1 MIRLLRGSGVSDS
14 DDQKPVIGGRPDRDS
29 EMFSV
34 RDARKSIPAI
44 RDVPL
49 TKEEVARRKR
59 NRVLLAV
66 SVVVAIVL
74 AAIALY
80 HFDHLRQ
87 IDAAR
92 AEAERTGRTADIERA
107 IALLDGEE
115 GAADVALTA
124 RLHAMLELAGEPDH
138 RDLAQQLLAHHDPSG
153 DGASDHRIAES
164 YLALAAGDAE
174 GAAREASLLVAG
186 RGPRAAEAGHARS
199 LAALAIGNLEEARS
213 AADAALTELP
223 DAPRHRALVIEIA
236 GRAGTES
243 PDTAGS
249 EPVIA
254 LARARAALERGSATT
269 EVREGAEAT
278 LAASDATPSERAW
291 ATLLLGLA
299 DGIDGDTRS
308 AATRLEAA
316 GATPPPGDEL
326 FRIELTEGF
335 YAIGRRLDAD
345 AAMESLTS
353 PVSTDASRRALLT
366 ARRALVHG
374 DAEAAARAAEGAA
387 DSPRRALILAEIAAL
402 RGDGQRARTL
412 FERAASTSS
421 LRTFALPALSAL
433 LLHEG
438 EAQAALAAIS
448 TGAAESPTHP
458 RLAAALAYAQAATG
472 DRAGALATVSRALE
486 AHDGE
491 PTLLVA
497 KARLHARAAEWEVA
511 YEAFHAVADA
521 TRTDPQIST
530 ERGQAARALGHL
542 DEAREAY
549 AAALA
554 VDPSQATA
562 LVALLGI
569 QLETHDV
576 DGARESLGRIDS
588 AHLVS
593 PDIDHLRAQYLV
605 ERRAGESGV
614 RSVEEAI
621 GRSPDDGELR
631 LALARLYYQAER
643 WSDAADAF
651 YAALSRTSDRN
662 LALGMRA
669 VALARGRRAPT
680 VEAMLDQIRSSATDT
695 PLTPRDQALMSVASA
710 WVQWHD
716 EAYGRATIFARQAL
730 DAVPDDRD
738 ATLLLAYLDE
748 NAHRDPT
755 EHLVAIRDRSI
766 EARGW
771 LASLGEMDA
780 AKCVDARGYLEAAP
794 EGRLAATLRTRI
806 ASCR

>member
-1 MIRLLRGSGVSDS
+1 MLPPAPGERVSDS
-14 DDQKPVIGGRPDRDS
+14 DDQKPSIGGRPDRDS

-34 RDARKSIPAI
+34 RDARKTIPPI

-49 TKEEVARRKR
+49 TKEEIARRKR
-59 NRVLLAV
+59 NRTLVAISIV
-66 SVVVAIVL
+66 VAVVVAAV
-74 AAIALY
+74 ALY
-80 HFDHLRQ
+80 KIDHRRQ

-92 AEAERTGRTADIERA
+92 AEAERTGRTADIQRA
-107 IALLDGEE
+107 IDLLEGENA
-115 GAADVALTA
+115 AADVALAA
-124 RLHAMLELAGEPDH
+124 RLHATLELAGETGH
-138 RDLAQQLLAHHDPSG
+138 RESAEQLLAHHDASG

-174 GAAREASLLVAG
+174 GAARGASLLVAG
-186 RGPRAAEAGHARS
+186 RGPRAAEAGLARA

-223 DAPRHRALVIEIA
+223 TAPRHRALVVVIA
-236 GRAGTES
+236 ARAGDEA
-243 PDTAGS
+243 PDATGDEA
-249 EPVIA
+249 VLA
-254 LARARAALERGSATT
+254 LARARAALERGDATSDI
-269 EVREGAEAT
+269 RAGADAT
-278 LAASDATPSERAW
+278 LAASDATPAERAW

-299 DGIDGDTRS
+299 DGLDGDTLA
-308 AATRLEAA
+308 AATHLEAA
-316 GATPPPGDEL
+316 NATPPPGDEL
-326 FRIELTEGF
+326 FRIELAEGF
-335 YAIGRRLDAD
+335 FAIGRRLDAD

-366 ARRALVHG
+366 ARRAIVRG
-374 DAEAAARAAEGAA
+374 DGEAAARAAEGAA
-387 DSPRRALILAEIAAL
+387 DSPRRTLVLAEIAAL
-402 RGDGQRARTL
+402 RGDSQRARTL
-412 FERAASTSS
+412 FERAAETSA
-421 LRTFALPALSAL
+421 LRTFALPQLSAL
-433 LLHEG
+433 LLREG
-438 EAQAALAAIS
+438 ETQAALTVIEPAL
-448 TGAAESPTHP
+448 AESPTHP
-458 RLAAALAYAQAATG
+458 RLAAAAAYALAANG
-472 DRAGALATVSRALE
+472 DRDGALTAVSRALE

-497 KARLHARAAEWEVA
+497 NARLHARAAEWEAA
-511 YEAFHAVADA
+511 YESFHAAADA

-554 VDPSQATA
+554 VDPSQGTA

-576 DGARESLGRIDS
+576 DGARESIARID
-588 AHLVS
+588 AGHLVS
-593 PDIDHLRAQYLV
+593 PEIDHMRAEYLV

-614 RSVEEAI
+614 HSVEEAI
-621 GRSPDDGELR
+621 GRDPSDGELR

-669 VALARGRRAPT
+669 IALARGRRAPT
-680 VEAMLDQIRSSATDT
+680 VEAMLDQIRGSATDA

-716 EAYGRATIFARQAL
+716 EAYGRASIFARQAL

-755 EHLVAIRDRSI
+755 PHLLPIRDRSI

-771 LASLGEMDA
+771 LATLGEMDA
-780 AKCVDARGYLEAAP
+780 GKCVDARGYLEAAP
-794 EGRLAATLRTRI
+794 EGRFAEALRARAAT
-806 ASCR
+806 CH